1 LWEILLK
8 ITGKGQFAGYFFKR
22 DSVTRKYKIT
32 QKQIK
37 NVSFSSVFL
46 GFKFFFVINFYLKQ
60 H

>member
-1 LWEILLK
+1 LLK
-8 ITGKGQFAGYFFKR
+8 ITDKAQFAGYFFKR
-22 DSVTRKYKIT
+22 DSITRKYKIT